1 MKMRVRCMKPGPY
14 LRGVYGFKPPEILEK
29 IFSIRK
35 FAVNTIGK
43 AHKIQELELETW
55 RFRL

>member
-1 MKMRVRCMKPGPY
+1 MYETRAVFKG
-14 LRGVYGFKPPEILEK
+14 GGYGFKPPEILEK

-43 AHKIQELELETW
+43 AHKIQS
-55 RFRL
+55 